1 MNWLNW
7 QNKYYKIIEKL
18 GLNAEADK
26 ESADL
31 LKTFFTKNSQEK
43 KIDILK
49 KLRSALQQ
57 PVVIAG
63 AGPSLENDFYN
74 LISGKIKFKGSLI
87 AVDGATKLF
96 QQNELNPTVVIT
108 DLDGDLRAIEWAIES
123 GALTL
128 IHAHGDNQDIISYFL
143 SKNEELIKANYVWGT
158 TQHNPNQV
166 LFNFGG
172 FSDGDRAIFLAFHF
186 QCPLIGLVG
195 FDFGTKIGRY
205 STENSLKEK
214 SKKWK
219 LQKFEIALD
228 LINSF
233 QNQHLGLRFNLTSQG
248 QQIPSFPRISFPRF
262 LNHLN
267 KWYK

>member
-1 MNWLNW
+1 MNWLDW
-7 QNKYYKIIEKL
+7 QNKYYEIVEKL
-18 GLNAEADK
+18 GLNAKADK
-26 ESADL
+26 ESAEL
-31 LKTFFTKNSQEK
+31 LKTFFTKNFPNK
-43 KIDILK
+43 RIDILK

-57 PVVIAG
+57 PVIIAG
-63 AGPSLENDFYN
+63 AGPSLENDFRN
-74 LISGKIKFKGSLI
+74 LISMEITLKGSLI

-96 QQNELNPTVVIT
+96 QQKKLIPTLVIT

-143 SKNEELIKANYVWGT
+143 SKNEELIKTNDVWGT
-158 TQHNPNQV
+158 TQYNPNRV

-186 QCPLIGLVG
+186 QSPLIGLVG

-205 STENSLKEK
+205 STESSPKEK

-233 QNQHLGLRFNLTSQG
+233 HHQHIGLRFNLTSQG
-248 QQIPSFPRISFPRF
+248 QQIPSFPRINFPRF
-262 LNHLN
+262 LNHWN
-267 KWYK
+267 KWYM